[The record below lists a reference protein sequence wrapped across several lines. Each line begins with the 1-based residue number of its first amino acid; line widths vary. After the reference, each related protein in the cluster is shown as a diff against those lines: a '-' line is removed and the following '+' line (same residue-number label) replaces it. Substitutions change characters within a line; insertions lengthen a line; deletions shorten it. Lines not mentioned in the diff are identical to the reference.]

1 MQSAIVQMFF
11 GWKASFAEGYGVPK
25 EQATALGYQLSVNGE
40 TLWRFGG
47 PCAVAI
53 LVDDLRMK
61 IDHARVVAPPPLLLV
76 LCIAAGFLAE
86 HFQHFQIFPANHPIR
101 RPLCFALFGAA
112 VIIFVAAIR
121 ELIRHKTHPSPYK
134 ATATIVDAGIYRF
147 SRNPIYIGFMLVT
160 LASAACANSAWLLLA
175 AVALFVLL
183 RFGVVS
189 REEQYLSR
197 KFGDVYEEYRRKVR
211 RWM

>member
-1 MQSAIVQMFF
+1 M
-11 GWKASFAEGYGVPK
+11 PK
-25 EQATALGYQLSVNGE
+25 EQGTALGYQLPVNGE
-40 TLWRFGG
+40 TPSRFGG

-61 IDHARVVAPPPLLLV
+61 IDHAGVVAPPPFLMV

-86 HFQHFQIFPANHPIR
+86 HFQHFPIFPANHPIR

-121 ELIRHKTHPSPYK
+121 ELIKHKTHPSPYK
-134 ATATIVDAGIYRF
+134 ATATIVDTGIYRF
-147 SRNPIYIGFMLVT
+147 SRNPIYVGFLLVVA
-160 LASAACANSAWLLLA
+160 ASAACANSAWLLLA
-175 AVALFVLL
+175 AVALFVVL

-189 REEQYLSR
+189 CEEQYLSR
-197 KFGDVYEEYRRKVR
+197 KFGGVYGEYRRKVR

>member
-1 MQSAIVQMFF
+1 MDEKPDRA
-11 GWKASFAEGYGVPK
+11 G
-25 EQATALGYQLSVNGE
+25 
-40 TLWRFGG
+40 
-47 PCAVAI
+47 
-53 LVDDLRMK
+53 
-61 IDHARVVAPPPLLLV
+61 VVAPPPLLMV

-86 HFQHFQIFPANHPIR
+86 HFRHFPIFPAHHPIG

-112 VIIFVAAIR
+112 VIIFGAAIR
-121 ELIRHKTHPSPYK
+121 ELIKHKTHPSPYK
-134 ATATIVDAGIYRF
+134 ATAALVQTGIYRF
-147 SRNPIYIGFMLVT
+147 SRNPIYVGFLVVV
-160 LASAACANSAWLLLA
+160 AACAACANSAWLLLA

-211 RWM
+211 RWV

>member
-1 MQSAIVQMFF
+1 
-11 GWKASFAEGYGVPK
+11 
-25 EQATALGYQLSVNGE
+25 
-40 TLWRFGG
+40 
-47 PCAVAI
+47 
-53 LVDDLRMK
+53 
-61 IDHARVVAPPPLLLV
+61 
-76 LCIAAGFLAE
+76 
-86 HFQHFQIFPANHPIR
+86 
-101 RPLCFALFGAA
+101 LFGAA

-134 ATATIVDAGIYRF
+134 PTATIVDTGVYRF
-147 SRNPIYIGFMLVT
+147 SRNPIYVGFLLVVV
-160 LASAACANSAWLLLA
+160 ASAACANSAWLLLA

>member
-1 MQSAIVQMFF
+1 LFKCFSD
-11 GWKASFAEGYGVPK
+11 GKEKAKPSGVGYP
-25 EQATALGYQLSVNGE
+25 LSVNGE
-40 TLWRFGG
+40 TLSRFGG

-61 IDHARVVAPPPLLLV
+61 IDHARVVAPPPLLMV

-86 HFQHFQIFPANHPIR
+86 HFQHFQIFPAHHPIR

-112 VIIFVAAIR
+112 VIIFVTAIR

-134 ATATIVDAGIYRF
+134 ATAALVQTGIYRF
-147 SRNPIYIGFMLVT
+147 SRNPIYVGFLLVV
-160 LASAACANSAWLLLA
+160 LGCAMCADSGWLLLA

>member
-1 MQSAIVQMFF
+1 MDEKPDRA
-11 GWKASFAEGYGVPK
+11 GV
-25 EQATALGYQLSVNGE
+25 A
-40 TLWRFGG
+40 
-47 PCAVAI
+47 
-53 LVDDLRMK
+53 
-61 IDHARVVAPPPLLLV
+61 APPPLLMV

-86 HFQHFQIFPANHPIR
+86 HAQHFPIFPANHPIR

-121 ELIRHKTHPSPYK
+121 ELIKHKTHPSPYK
-134 ATATIVDAGIYRF
+134 PTATIVDTGIYRF
-147 SRNPIYIGFMLVT
+147 SRNPIYVGFLLVVV
-160 LASAACANSAWLLLA
+160 ASAACANSAWLLLA